1 MWQQYRCLSL
11 YVNGLFWRAKVVI
24 ILFMETPYFVS
35 RFTTSTIFIC
45 NFPILFEN
53 TNDGLDKG
61 IIIFVIFYFC
71 CHLKIQVLDPPQKQW
86 LGINFL
92 NVFFREFCSAPKMMF
107 KIHWCNVQRW
117 TVMKSGSFPTWTS
130 RNLMFFSSQYPHDN
144 THTKHSMMYFHI
156 SYPHIVWPIDA

>member
-11 YVNGLFWRAKVVI
+11 YANGLFWRAKVVI

-61 IIIFVIFYFC
+61 IIIFVIFISAVISKSRSLIP
-71 CHLKIQVLDPPQKQW
+71 LKNND
-86 LGINFL
+86 
-92 NVFFREFCSAPKMMF
+92 
-107 KIHWCNVQRW
+107 
-117 TVMKSGSFPTWTS
+117 
-130 RNLMFFSSQYPHDN
+130 
-144 THTKHSMMYFHI
+144 
-156 SYPHIVWPIDA
+156 